1 MHSIYRLLGWV
12 GLSLIS
18 LYAWRPAIA
27 RQSPDPPD
35 PVEETLPSPEDP
47 LPTPEPPPPEPP
59 QIFIPDD
66 ATPPVD
72 PEPAD
77 PVLES
82 TNFTVE
88 RIHVLGS
95 TVLQNEITDLVNN
108 FLTEATPLIEQPNAP
123 IQRYE
128 VTLAE
133 LLDLRSQITAL
144 YIEKGYITSGAFLPN
159 NQDLSSG
166 VVYIQVVEGTLETI
180 QINGL
185 NHLREYYVRDRI
197 NIAIS
202 APLNVRQLEEGLRL
216 LQIDPLLDRVNAELT
231 AGSGP
236 GRNILVLDLTEA
248 NPYFINLAVSNNRST
263 SIGSSQISP
272 TIANQNVLGLG
283 DRFSVR
289 YDYTE
294 GLDLYSLGYSV
305 PVNALD
311 GTLSAQFERG
321 ESRIVDPRFLDAGI
335 RSETQTLSFNFRQPL
350 TRSLSSEVALG
361 LGFDLR
367 ESRSFILENIP
378 FSFSLGPED
387 GVSRVSAIRF
397 SQEWLNRDID
407 TVLAARSQFSLGIGA
422 FGATVNDTGTDGRF
436 FSWIGQFQ
444 WVQQFAPGTLLLARI
459 NTQLTPDSLLP
470 LERFSLGGVS
480 TVRGYAQNELVT
492 DNAVTSSI
500 EVRFPISD
508 DPNTL
513 QLAPFIDFGTGWN
526 NRTPNPEV
534 STLLGI
540 GAGLQWRPA
549 SGVNLRLDYGIPLIS
564 TSSNGTSLQE
574 NGFYFSINLQ
584 PLEPFE

>member
-1 MHSIYRLLGWV
+1 M
-12 GLSLIS
+12 SLIS

-27 RQSPDPPD
+27 QPSSDPPPD